1 MLNELRLS
9 SEKYHDEGSTKAY
22 ENILGLVQNI
32 PLQKIYSYCFMIL
45 KADSLIEKKAEAI
58 ISFLSNND
66 IHIVDY
72 RIKHFFYDS
81 EKESIYRYKLI
92 DGINDWYVR
101 KKIFE
106 IGPSIG
112 LLVSYEGNDY
122 QTVFEKIASIKGTS
136 NALKAPNGTIRKEF
150 HGNNMIMNLIHS
162 SDDPIATFREA
173 ELFFNYKDVV
183 NALHKV
189 HTYKESEVIFYSRY
203 FAADMETDFD
213 VLCNRLFHQLE
224 YVIHNKIEC
233 YINFNQALCFEGE
246 DTNVDPCNA
255 MVKLDRIKELIF
267 NYLQENKIDNPDVI
281 VNIGTAMNLINMTRQ
296 IFNHE
301 DVNWEQIWRQYD
313 ENQIYFSEIQKIVIQ
328 GGFVCR

>member
-22 ENILGLVQNI
+22 ENVLGLVKTI
-32 PLQKIYSYCFMIL
+32 PIQKIYSYCFMIL
-45 KADSLIEKKAEAI
+45 KADSLIEKKAENI
-58 ISFLSNND
+58 ILFLADKD

-72 RIKHFFYDS
+72 KIKHLFYDR

-122 QTVFEKIASIKGTS
+122 QTIFEKIDSIKGTS

-173 ELFFNYKDVV
+173 ELFFDYKDIV
-183 NALHKV
+183 NSLHKV
-189 HTYKESEVIFYSRY
+189 HTYKESEVIFYSKY

-213 VLCNRLFHQLE
+213 VLCNRLIHQLE
-224 YVIHNKIEC
+224 YMIHNKIGC
-233 YINFNQALCFEGE
+233 YINFNQAPRFDVK
-246 DTNVDPCNA
+246 DTNVDSCNVI
-255 MVKLDRIKELIF
+255 VKLDMIKELILK
-267 NYLQENKIDNPDVI
+267 YLHENKIEDPDVI
-281 VNIGTAMNLINMTRQ
+281 VNIGTAMDLINMTRK
-296 IFNHE
+296 IFNYE
-301 DVNWEQIWRQYD
+301 DVNWEQIWRRYD
-313 ENQIYFSEIQKIVIQ
+313 ENQIYFTKIQEIVIQ